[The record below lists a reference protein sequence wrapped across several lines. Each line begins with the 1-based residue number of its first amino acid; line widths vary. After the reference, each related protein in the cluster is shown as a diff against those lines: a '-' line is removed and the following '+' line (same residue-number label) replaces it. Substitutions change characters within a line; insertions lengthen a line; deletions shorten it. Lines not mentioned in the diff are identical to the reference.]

1 MANYSISANVFC
13 LFAMPS
19 QGKTQREEGKKNY
32 VQKKKNYVQKKK
44 NYVQKKKITSC
55 FGAYQLTDVTEI
67 YAPSNMK
74 TIITWGIVFI
84 YKCA

>member
-13 LFAMPS
+13 LFAMSS
-19 QGKTQREEGKKNY
+19 QGKTQREEKRREEKREKKNLRAKKNKKNY
-32 VQKKKNYVQKKK
+32 FLVRS
-44 NYVQKKKITSC
+44 IPAHS
-55 FGAYQLTDVTEI
+55 DVTEI

-74 TIITWGIVFI
+74 TIITWGIVFM